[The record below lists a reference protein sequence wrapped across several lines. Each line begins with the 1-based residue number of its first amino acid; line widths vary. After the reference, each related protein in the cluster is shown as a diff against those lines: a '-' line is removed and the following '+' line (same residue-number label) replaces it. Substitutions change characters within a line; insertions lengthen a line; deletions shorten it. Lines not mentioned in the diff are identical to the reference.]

1 MLRRIVAAVAIV
13 AAITSAASAQDVKL
27 PRIEFGRYH
36 ALVIGNNDYQ
46 HLRKLSIAV
55 GVPAYGAGHACRDV
69 VADRLAE
76 LGIDSAE
83 VSGIDY
89 IRIKSDRRGGGRV
102 VGVEAWVSF
111 RNCRGN
117 LVIIMD
123 RHCRI
128 KRTYGRGDCRAYL
141 NEAG

>member
-1 MLRRIVAAVAIV
+1 MWARVLMRGTTMM
-13 AAITSAASAQDVKL
+13 AAIGFCLAV
-27 PRIEFGRYH
+27 
-36 ALVIGNNDYQ
+36 
-46 HLRKLSIAV
+46 AV
-55 GVPAYGAGHACRDV
+55 GVPAYGAGYACRDV

-76 LGIDSAE
+76 LGIESAE
-83 VSGIDY
+83 VSRIDY
-89 IRIKSDRRGGGRV
+89 IRIPSNRREGGV

-111 RNCRGN
+111 RICRGN